1 MDALDRIIGVAG
13 PLLARI
19 DEIVEYA
26 GAPEHHPV
34 WTELRRVRLLPGDAV
49 DAVAALRPEAVD
61 EPALRSAR
69 DSLAEVATA
78 LPAAA
83 GWDGPAADAYRAHRD
98 GLAAQVED
106 LAARAVATAELGA
119 EMADWMRAARRDV
132 AAVLAD
138 VLSSGASVTMLSSGA
153 SVTVPAARGG
163 PVELL
168 PPAQVDAAAQVA
180 VVVLRTVGD
189 AFAAAGPILDRS
201 AELAAPRR

>member
-13 PLLARI
+13 PLLARV

-69 DSLAEVATA
+69 ESLAEVAAA

-98 GLAAQVED
+98 GLAAQVDD

-119 EMADWMRAARRDV
+119 EMADWMRDARRDV

-138 VLSSGASVTMLSSGA
+138 VLASAASVTLPATGA
-153 SVTVPAARGG
+153 G

-168 PPAQVDAAAQVA
+168 PPAQLDAAAQVA
-180 VVVLRTVGD
+180 TIVLRTVGD
-189 AFAAAGPILDRS
+189 AFAAAEPILDRS
-201 AELAAPRR
+201 AELATPHR

>member
-138 VLSSGASVTMLSSGA
+138 VLSSGASVT
-153 SVTVPAARGG
+153 VPAAGGG